1 MAPNTHKDY
10 WADYGENLVVLGE
23 AFSEGTTGLV
33 VPAYVTINS
42 IEELNANKDKFKGEI
57 IGIGGGAGIH
67 ANTVKAIDL
76 YGLDYEQ
83 ITSSGPAMVASLDK
97 AIRDKEWI
105 VGWKPHFKWSQNDLK
120 YLKDPKGVY
129 PKDACTI
136 ISRRGFEAD
145 QPEAATFSKL

>member
-1 MAPNTHKDY
+1 
-10 WADYGENLVVLGE
+10 LFL
-23 AFSEGTTGLV
+23 L
-33 VPAYVTINS
+33 VTINS
-42 IEELNANKDKFKGEI
+42 IEELNANKEFKGEI
-57 IGIGGGAGIH
+57 IGGGAGIH

-105 VGWKPHFKWSQNDLK
+105 VVTGWKPHFKWSQNDLK

-136 ISRRGFEAD
+136 ISRRDLKQINLRLLLFKTLTRRRTIGRLND
-145 QPEAATFSKL
+145 YH

>member
-1 MAPNTHKDY
+1 LFP
-10 WADYGENLVVLGE
+10 
-23 AFSEGTTGLV
+23 
-33 VPAYVTINS
+33 YVTINS
-42 IEELNANKDKFKGEI
+42 IEELNAKDKFKGEI
-57 IGIGGGAGIH
+57 IGIGGAGIH

-105 VGWKPHFKWSQNDLK
+105 VVTGWKPHFKWSQNDLK

-145 QPEAATFSKL
+145 QPEAATFQKNFNLEEGQLADLMTIIKDKGEEAKRMV

>member
-1 MAPNTHKDY
+1 LFLLCK
-10 WADYGENLVVLGE
+10 
-23 AFSEGTTGLV
+23 
-33 VPAYVTINS
+33 INS

-83 ITSSGPAMVASLDK
+83 ITSTAMVASLDK

-105 VGWKPHFKWSQNDLK
+105 VVTGGNHISNGLK
-120 YLKDPKGVY
+120 M
-129 PKDACTI
+129 T
-136 ISRRGFEAD
+136 
-145 QPEAATFSKL
+145 

>member
-1 MAPNTHKDY
+1 VKL
-10 WADYGENLVVLGE
+10 LVW
-23 AFSEGTTGLV
+23 
-33 VPAYVTINS
+33 
-42 IEELNANKDKFKGEI
+42 
-57 IGIGGGAGIH
+57 GAGIH

-105 VGWKPHFKWSQNDLK
+105 VVTGWKPHFKWSQNDLK

-136 ISRRGFEAD
+136 ILEEDLKQINLRLLLFKNFNLEEGQLAD
-145 QPEAATFSKL
+145 LMTIILKTREKQEQKNGMKPIKFWLTLG

>member
-1 MAPNTHKDY
+1 VFLDAWLNTHKDY
-10 WADYGENLVVLGE
+10 WADYGDLVVLGE
-23 AFSEGTTGLV
+23 AFRGTTGLV

-105 VGWKPHFKWSQNDLK
+105 VVTGWKPHFKWSQNDLK

-129 PKDACTI
+129 QKMLVQLFLEEDLKQI
-136 ISRRGFEAD
+136 
-145 QPEAATFSKL
+145 

>member
-1 MAPNTHKDY
+1 MHGFRTHKDY

-42 IEELNANKDKFKGEI
+42 IEELNANDKFKGEI

-83 ITSSGPAMVASLDK
+83 ITSRTCNGSES
-97 AIRDKEWI
+97 
-105 VGWKPHFKWSQNDLK
+105 
-120 YLKDPKGVY
+120 
-129 PKDACTI
+129 
-136 ISRRGFEAD
+136 
-145 QPEAATFSKL
+145 